1 MILCQGGRWVL
12 RLVGEPDHPFT
23 MDQHD
28 PSLRLTTADRDG
40 IDRIV
45 IAISPPLGI
54 EWLPGEEAAELL
66 DAYNHGVRE
75 LGPRFASWGAI
86 SVLDG
91 DCESVDTLLRQGHVG
106 ISLPAESIST
116 QAGLDQLRPALA
128 QLERRGAPLFIHP
141 GPVYAGD
148 RLGTGQDDPVWW
160 AALTG
165 YISQMNKAW
174 HAFVAIGR
182 ERHPD
187 LKVVFAMLAGGAP
200 IHGERLAARGGP
212 ALGSIGEFFYDTSSY
227 GTRAIDA
234 AIRVVGID
242 QLVYGSDAPVV
253 LDEPPHGLGPA
264 ALEAISVNNPG
275 RLLAART
282 DLAVAA

>member
-1 MILCQGGRWVL
+1 MIRCQGGQWML

-28 PSLRLTTADRDG
+28 PSVRLAAADRHG
-40 IDRIV
+40 IDRVV
-45 IAISPPLGI
+45 IAISSPLGI

-75 LGPRFASWGAI
+75 LGPRFGSWGAV

-91 DCESVDTLLRQGHVG
+91 DCESVDTLLRRGHVG

-148 RLGTGQDDPVWW
+148 RLGSGHGDPAWW
-160 AALTG
+160 PALTG

-174 HAFVAIGR
+174 HAFVAVGR

-253 LDEPPHGLGPA
+253 ADEPPHGLGPA